1 MKVTGHSDRRTAPH
15 SQTRKENGRSPKNG
29 PGWMRACWVWDLA
42 KGAPHVKQ
50 EDEMTPHPA
59 E

>member
-1 MKVTGHSDRRTAPH
+1 MKLTGHSDRRTAPH

-29 PGWMRACWVWDLA
+29 PGWMRARRVRDPGGGPPL
-42 KGAPHVKQ
+42 VKQ
-50 EDEMTPHPA
+50 EDETMPQPI